1 MNLMN
6 YIEIYRNVDMS
17 ELIDMQSIKLNAADL
32 VEDGRVHKR
41 LYSDPNI
48 FEEELDKVFNNTWVY
63 VGHVSEVPDV
73 GSFKTSYI
81 GRHPVILSR
90 DRKMNLH
97 VLQNRCRHRGA
108 TVCEA
113 RKGKTKSFTCPYH
126 GWGYGLDGSLRA
138 LPKPEE
144 YDGVFNKEELP
155 LESLRV
161 ETYQGMVFATFNRN
175 IEPLE
180 DFLGNAKKWID
191 LFMKQGGGYPVKV
204 LGEHRFNF
212 PGNWKIQLE
221 NTTDAYH
228 FPIVHKS
235 FVSSLDEATADI
247 FDFLDGDG
255 FVEDLG
261 NGHSV
266 MVMIP
271 QLVDLEDDLDQPI
284 PARFEKL
291 ANELRNE
298 GKTEDEVKKLVRA
311 AHGTG
316 FNLNLFPNVS
326 CSMAF
331 FRVLRPVSVGET
343 EIQHVALGG
352 EGAPSA
358 FNRKRMRLHE
368 HFQGPMGFGTPDD
381 GEAWE
386 RVQKGSMAG
395 TDGWI
400 LVNRGTNNMHQSKD
414 GNPAGAVC
422 SETGMRGAYRQ
433 YKKMMNAGE
442 GK

>member
-1 MNLMN
+1 MT
-6 YIEIYRNVDMS
+6 
-17 ELIDMQSIKLNAADL
+17 ELITSDNTCQRAAAM
-32 VEDGRVHKR
+32 VEEGRVNKA
-41 LYSDPNI
+41 LYSDPEI
-48 FEEELDKVFNNTWVY
+48 FEAELDQVFNNNWVFI
-63 VGHVSEVPDV
+63 GHESEVPEA
-73 GSFKTSYI
+73 GSFKTAFI
-81 GRHPVILSR
+81 GRQPVIMSR
-90 DRKMNLH
+90 DRKMNVH

-108 TVCEA
+108 TVCEG
-113 RKGKTKSFTCPYH
+113 RKGKTKAFTCPYH

-144 YDGVFNKEELP
+144 YEGVFNKEEMP
-155 LESLRV
+155 LESLRW
-161 ETYQGMVFATFNRN
+161 ESYQGMVFATFNPN
-175 IEPLE
+175 IMPLE
-180 DFLGNAKKWID
+180 EFLGGAKKWID

-247 FDFLDGDG
+247 FDFLDGEG

-271 QLVDLEDDLDQPI
+271 ELVDLEADLDQPI
-284 PARFEKL
+284 PERFNEL
-291 ANELRNE
+291 AQALRNE
-298 GKTEDEVKKLVRA
+298 GKSEDEVKKQVRA

-352 EGAPSA
+352 EGAPVA
-358 FNRKRMRLHE
+358 FNQKRMRLHE

-386 RVQKGSMAG
+386 RVQKGAMAG
-395 TDGWI
+395 NDGWI
-400 LVNRGTNNMHQSKD
+400 LVNRGQSKLRTSVD
-414 GNPAGAVC
+414 GNPQGAVC

-433 YKKMMNAGE
+433 YKKVMAAGRSE
-442 GK
+442 

>member
-1 MNLMN
+1 
-6 YIEIYRNVDMS
+6 MS
-17 ELIDMQSIKLNAADL
+17 ELITRENISLKAADM
-32 VEDGRVHKR
+32 VEEGRVHKA
-41 LYSDPNI
+41 LYSDPEI
-48 FEEELDKVFNNTWVY
+48 FEAELDKVFNNNWVF
-63 VGHVSEVPDV
+63 VGHESEVPEA
-73 GSFKTSYI
+73 GSFKTAFI
-81 GRHPVILSR
+81 GRQPIIMSR
-90 DRKMNLH
+90 DRKMNIH

-108 TVCEA
+108 TVCEG
-113 RKGKTKSFTCPYH
+113 RKGKTRAFTCPYH

-144 YDGVFNKEELP
+144 YDGVINKDEMP
-155 LESLRV
+155 LESLRW
-161 ETYQGMVFATFNRN
+161 ESWRGMVFATFNPD
-175 IEPLE
+175 IMPLE
-180 DFLGNAKKWID
+180 EFLGGAKKWID

-235 FVSSLDEATADI
+235 FVSSLDDATADI
-247 FDFLDGDG
+247 FDFLDGEG

-271 QLVDLEDDLDQPI
+271 QLVDLEADLDQPI
-284 PARFEKL
+284 PERF
-291 ANELRNE
+291 NELAQALRDE
-298 GKTEDEVKKLVRA
+298 GKSEDEVKKLVRA

-331 FRVLRPVSVGET
+331 FRVLRPVSVNET

-352 EGAPSA
+352 EGAPEA

-395 TDGWI
+395 NDGWI
-400 LVNRGTNNMHQSKD
+400 LVNRGMTRLRTSVD
-414 GNPAGAVC
+414 GNPQGAVC

-433 YKKMMNAGE
+433 YKKVMAAGE
-442 GK
+442 E

>member
-1 MNLMN
+1 MSDL
-6 YIEIYRNVDMS
+6 IDIQNVDA
-17 ELIDMQSIKLNAADL
+17 QSIGKRAADM
-32 VEDGRVHKR
+32 VDDEKGRVKKA
-41 LYSDPNI
+41 LYSDPEI
-48 FEEELDKVFNNTWVY
+48 FEEELDRVFNNTWVY
-63 VGHVSEVPDV
+63 VGHESEVAEA
-73 GSFKTSYI
+73 GAYKTAFI
-81 GRHPVILSR
+81 GRQPVILVR
-90 DRKMNLH
+90 DRKKNLH
-97 VLQNRCRHRGA
+97 VLLNRCRHRGA
-108 TVCEA
+108 TVCEG

-126 GWGYGLDGSLRA
+126 GWGYALDGELRS
-138 LPKPEE
+138 LPKAEE
-144 YDGVFNKEELP
+144 YDGVIDKSELP
-155 LESLRV
+155 LERLRC
-161 ETYQGMVFATFNRN
+161 ESYAGLVFATFRDD
-175 IEPLE
+175 IEPLA
-180 DFLGNAKKWID
+180 DFLGGAKKWID

-228 FPIVHKS
+228 FPIIHKS
-235 FVSSLDEATADI
+235 FISSLDEATADI
-247 FDFLDGDG
+247 FDFLDGEG

-271 QLVDLEDDLDQPI
+271 ELIDLEDNLDEPI
-284 PARFEKL
+284 PARFETL
-291 ANELRNE
+291 ADELRAE
-298 GKTEDEVKKLVRA
+298 GHSDEEVRRLVRA
-311 AHGTG
+311 VHGTG

-352 EGAPSA
+352 EGAPTA

-395 TDGWI
+395 PDGWI
-400 LVNRGTNNMHQSKD
+400 LVNRGQNNLHTTPD
-414 GNPAGAVC
+414 GNVAGAVC

-433 YKKMMNAGE
+433 YKKMMADGE
-442 GK
+442 EN

>member
-1 MNLMN
+1 MTKAT
-6 YIEIYRNVDMS
+6 
-17 ELIDMQSIKLNAADL
+17 SIPVKSITSAANMVL
-32 VEDGRVHKR
+32 EDRVHKS
-41 LYSDPNI
+41 LYSDPDI
-48 FEEELDKVFNNTWVY
+48 FEQELDKVFNHTWVWLA
-63 VGHVSEVPDV
+63 HESEIPDS
-73 GSFKTSYI
+73 GSYKTAKI
-81 GRHPVILSR
+81 GRQPVIVVR
-90 DRKMNLH
+90 DRKGNIH

-108 TVCEA
+108 TVCE
-113 RKGKTKSFTCPYH
+113 KKHGKTKAFTCPYH

-144 YDGVFNKEELP
+144 YEKILDKAEFGLNT
-155 LESLRV
+155 LRY
-161 ETYQGMVFATFNRN
+161 ETYQGMIFATLDDS
-175 IEPLE
+175 IESL
-180 DFLGNAKKWID
+180 DSFLGGAKKWID
-191 LFMKQGGGYPVKV
+191 LFMKQSGGYPVQV
-204 LGEHRFNF
+204 LGDHRFRF

-235 FVSSLDEATADI
+235 FISSIDDQTAEV

-271 QLVDLEDDLDQPI
+271 DLVDLEANLDAPI
-284 PARFEKL
+284 PERFQPL
-291 ANELRNE
+291 ADELAKE
-298 GKTEDEVKKLVRA
+298 GKSEEEIKRLVRVV
-311 AHGTG
+311 GGSG

-331 FRVLRPVSVGET
+331 FRNLVPVSVNET
-343 EIQHVALGG
+343 EIHHVAIGG
-352 EGAPSA
+352 KGAPAA
-358 FNRKRMRLHE
+358 FNQKRMRLHE

-386 RVQKGSMAG
+386 RVQHGSMAG

-400 LVNRGTNNMHQSKD
+400 MVNRGMSRLSTSED
-414 GNPAGAVC
+414 GNVKGAVC
-422 SETGMRGAYRQ
+422 SETGMRAAYQQ
-433 YKKMMNAGE
+433 YKKMMAAE
-442 GK
+442 EKE

>member
-1 MNLMN
+1 MTKTT
-6 YIEIYRNVDMS
+6 
-17 ELIDMQSIKLNAADL
+17 SIPVKSITSAADM
-32 VEDGRVHKR
+32 VMEDRVHKS
-41 LYSDPNI
+41 LYSDPEI
-48 FEEELDKVFNNTWVY
+48 FEEELDKVFNHTWVWLA
-63 VGHVSEVPDV
+63 HESEIPDS
-73 GSFKTSYI
+73 GSYKTAKI
-81 GRHPVILSR
+81 GRQPVIVVR
-90 DRKMNLH
+90 DRKGNIH

-108 TVCEA
+108 TVCE
-113 RKGKTKSFTCPYH
+113 KKHGKTKAFTCPYH

-144 YDGVFNKEELP
+144 YENILDKAEFGLN
-155 LESLRV
+155 SLRF
-161 ETYQGMVFATFNRN
+161 ETYQGMIFATLDDS
-175 IEPLE
+175 IESL
-180 DFLGNAKKWID
+180 DSFLGGAKKWMD
-191 LFMKQGGGYPVKV
+191 LFMKQSGGYPVQV
-204 LGEHRFNF
+204 LGDHRFRF

-235 FVSSLDEATADI
+235 FISSIDDQTAEV

-271 QLVDLEDDLDQPI
+271 DLVDLEANLDDPI
-284 PARFEKL
+284 PERFQPL
-291 ANELRNE
+291 ADELAKE
-298 GKTEDEVKKLVRA
+298 GKSEAEIKRLVRA
-311 AHGTG
+311 VGGSG

-331 FRVLRPVSVGET
+331 FRNLVPISVDET
-343 EIQHVALGG
+343 EIHHVAIGG
-352 EGAPSA
+352 KGAPAA
-358 FNRKRMRLHE
+358 FNQKRMRLHE

-386 RVQKGSMAG
+386 RVQHGSKAG

-400 LVNRGTNNMHQSKD
+400 MVNRGMSRLSTSED
-414 GNPAGAVC
+414 GNVKGAVC
-422 SETGMRGAYRQ
+422 SETGMRAAYQQ
-433 YKKMMNAGE
+433 YKKMMAAE
-442 GK
+442 EKE

>member
-1 MNLMN
+1 
-6 YIEIYRNVDMS
+6 MS
-17 ELIDMQSIKLNAADL
+17 ELIALKNIGTQAADMVD
-32 VEDGRVHKR
+32 VENGRVKKE
-41 LYSDPNI
+41 LYSNPEI
-48 FEEELDKVFNNTWVY
+48 FEEEIDLVFNKTWVF
-63 VGHVSEVPDV
+63 VGHESEVPEA
-73 GSFKTSYI
+73 GSFKTSYV
-81 GRHPVILSR
+81 GRHPVIISR
-90 DRKMNLH
+90 DRKMNIH

-113 RKGKTKSFTCPYH
+113 RKGKTKAFTCPYH

-144 YDGVFNKEELP
+144 YDGVFDKKDMP
-155 LESLRV
+155 LESLKWDS
-161 ETYQGMVFATFNRN
+161 YQGMIFATFNQD
-175 IEPLE
+175 IEPLA
-180 DFLGNAKKWID
+180 DFLGGAKKWID
-191 LFMKQGGGYPVKV
+191 LFMKQGGGYPLQV

-247 FDFLDGDG
+247 FDFLDGEG

-271 QLVDLEDDLDQPI
+271 ELTDLEADLDQPI
-284 PARFEKL
+284 PERFNSL
-291 ANELRNE
+291 AQALRDE
-298 GKTEDEVKKLVRA
+298 GKSEDEVKKLVRA

-331 FRVLRPVSVGET
+331 FRVLRPVSVDET
-343 EIQHVALGG
+343 EIQHVAIGG
-352 EGAPSA
+352 AGAPNA
-358 FNRKRMRLHE
+358 FNQKRMRLHE

-400 LVNRGTNNMHQSKD
+400 LVNRGMTKLRDSVD
-414 GNPAGAVC
+414 GNPQGAVC
-422 SETGMRGAYRQ
+422 SETGMRGAYAK
-433 YKKMMNAGE
+433 YKQVMAAGQSAKTATTDTVE
-442 GK
+442 EK

>member
-1 MNLMN
+1 ME
-6 YIEIYRNVDMS
+6 EIAVKNIPVS
-17 ELIDMQSIKLNAADL
+17 AADL
-32 VEDGRVHKR
+32 VEEGRVHKS
-41 LYSDPNI
+41 LYSNPEI

-63 VGHVSEVPDV
+63 VGHESEVPDS

-81 GRHPVILSR
+81 GRHPVILVR
-90 DRKMNLH
+90 DRKKNIH
-97 VLQNRCRHRGA
+97 VLENRCKHRGA
-108 TVCEA
+108 TVCEKH
-113 RKGKTKSFTCPYH
+113 RGKTKSFTCPYH
-126 GWGYGLDGSLRA
+126 GWGYALDGELRA

-144 YDGVFNKEELP
+144 YDGVIDKKDFP
-155 LESLRV
+155 LEGLRH
-161 ETYQGMVFATFNRN
+161 ESYQGLVFATFNKD
-175 IEPLE
+175 IVPLE
-180 DFLGNAKKWID
+180 EHLGGAKKWID
-191 LFMKQGGGYPVKV
+191 LFVKQAGGFPVQV

-235 FVSSLDEATADI
+235 FVSSLDDATADI
-247 FDFLDGDG
+247 FDFLDGEG

-271 QLVDLEDDLDQPI
+271 ELVDLEANLDLPI
-284 PARFEKL
+284 PARFEEL
-291 ANELRNE
+291 AQALREE
-298 GKTEDEVKKLVRA
+298 GQSEEQVRKLVRA

-343 EIQHVALGG
+343 EIQHVAIGG
-352 EGAPSA
+352 EGAPKA
-358 FNRKRMRLHE
+358 FNQKRMRLHE

-395 TDGWI
+395 KDGWI
-400 LVNRGTNNMHQSKD
+400 LVNRGMSNLHTSQD
-414 GNPAGAVC
+414 GNVAGAVC
-422 SETGMRGAYRQ
+422 SETGMRGAYQ
-433 YKKMMNAGE
+433 KYKQMMAAGKE
-442 GK
+442 V

>member
-1 MNLMN
+1 
-6 YIEIYRNVDMS
+6 MS
-17 ELIDMQSIKLNAADL
+17 ELIKLHNVSLKAADM
-32 VEDGRVHKR
+32 VEEGRVHKA
-41 LYSDPNI
+41 LYSDPAI
-48 FEEELDKVFNNTWVY
+48 FEQELDKVFNHTWVFI
-63 VGHVSEVPDV
+63 GHESEVPEAGSYKTAWV
-73 GSFKTSYI
+73 G
-81 GRHPVILSR
+81 RQPVILSR

-108 TVCEA
+108 TVCEG

-126 GWGYGLDGSLRA
+126 GWGYALDGELRA

-144 YDGVFNKEELP
+144 YEGVLDKAELP
-155 LESLRV
+155 LMRLRHESYR
-161 ETYQGMVFATFNRN
+161 GMVFATFRDD

-180 DFLGNAKKWID
+180 SFLGGAKKWID

-228 FPIVHKS
+228 FPIIHKS
-235 FVSSLDEATADI
+235 FVSSLDDATADI
-247 FDFLDGDG
+247 FDFLHGDG

-271 QLVDLEDDLDQPI
+271 ELIDLEADLDQPI
-284 PARFEKL
+284 PERFSEL
-291 ANELRNE
+291 AAALREE
-298 GKTEDEVKKLVRA
+298 GRSEEEVKRLVRA

-331 FRVLRPVSVGET
+331 FRVLRPVSVNET

-352 EGAPSA
+352 EGAPLP

-386 RVQKGSMAG
+386 RVQKGSLAG

-400 LVNRGTNNMHQSKD
+400 LVNRGMGKLRQSAD
-414 GNPAGAVC
+414 GNVVGAVC

-433 YKKMMNAGE
+433 YKKMMAAE
-442 GK
+442 E

>member
-1 MNLMN
+1 
-6 YIEIYRNVDMS
+6 MS
-17 ELIDMQSIKLNAADL
+17 EMIKIKNVSLRAADM
-32 VEDGRVHKR
+32 VEEGRVHKS
-41 LYSDPNI
+41 LYSDPEI
-48 FEEELDKVFNNTWVY
+48 FEEELDKVFNNTWVF
-63 VGHVSEVPDV
+63 VGHETEVPEV
-73 GSFKTSYI
+73 GSFKTTWI
-81 GRHPVILSR
+81 GRQSIILSR
-90 DRKMNLH
+90 DRKMHLH

-108 TVCEA
+108 TLCEG
-113 RKGKTKSFTCPYH
+113 RKGKTKAFTCPYH
-126 GWGYGLDGSLRA
+126 GWGYSLDGALRA
-138 LPKPEE
+138 LPKQEE
-144 YDGVFNKEELP
+144 YDGVFNKDELP

-161 ETYQGMVFATFNRN
+161 ETYQGLVFATYRDD
-175 IEPLE
+175 IESLE
-180 DFLGNAKKWID
+180 DFLGGAKKWID
-191 LFMKQGGGYPVKV
+191 LFVKQGGGYPLKV

-228 FPIVHKS
+228 FPIIHKS
-235 FVSSLDEATADI
+235 FVSSLDDATQDV
-247 FDFLDGDG
+247 FDFLDGEG

-271 QLVDLEDDLDQPI
+271 ELVDLEKDLDQPI
-284 PARFEKL
+284 PERFEKL
-291 ANELRNE
+291 ASELRAE
-298 GKTEDEVKKLVRA
+298 GRSEDEVKKLVRA

-352 EGAPSA
+352 DGAPA
-358 FNRKRMRLHE
+358 PFNRKRMRLHE

-386 RVQKGSMAG
+386 RVHKGSQSG
-395 TDGWI
+395 KDGWI
-400 LVNRGTNNMHQSKD
+400 LVNRGMHNLHQSED
-414 GNPAGAVC
+414 GNVAGAVC
-422 SETGMRGAYRQ
+422 SETGMRGAYRE
-433 YKKMMNAGE
+433 YKKMMSASE

>member
-1 MNLMN
+1 
-6 YIEIYRNVDMS
+6 MS
-17 ELIDMQSIKLNAADL
+17 ELIKLHNVSLKAADM
-32 VEDGRVHKR
+32 VEEGRVHKA
-41 LYSDPNI
+41 LYSDPAI
-48 FEEELDKVFNNTWVY
+48 FEQELDKVFNHTWVFI
-63 VGHVSEVPDV
+63 GHESEVPEAGSYKTAWV
-73 GSFKTSYI
+73 G
-81 GRHPVILSR
+81 RQPVILSR

-108 TVCEA
+108 TVCEG

-126 GWGYGLDGSLRA
+126 GWGYALDGELRA

-144 YDGVFNKEELP
+144 YEGVLDKAELP
-155 LESLRV
+155 LMRLRHESYR
-161 ETYQGMVFATFNRN
+161 GMVFATFRDD

-180 DFLGNAKKWID
+180 SFLGGAKKWID

-228 FPIVHKS
+228 FPIIHKS
-235 FVSSLDEATADI
+235 FVSSLDDATADI
-247 FDFLDGDG
+247 FDFLHGDG

-271 QLVDLEDDLDQPI
+271 ELIDLEADLDQPI
-284 PARFEKL
+284 PERFSEL
-291 ANELRNE
+291 AVALREE
-298 GKTEDEVKKLVRA
+298 GRSEEEVKRLVRA

-331 FRVLRPVSVGET
+331 FRVLRPVSVNET

-352 EGAPSA
+352 EGAPLP

-386 RVQKGSMAG
+386 RVQKGSLAG

-400 LVNRGTNNMHQSKD
+400 LVNRGMGKLRQSAD
-414 GNPAGAVC
+414 GNVAGAVC

-433 YKKMMNAGE
+433 YKKMMAAAE
-442 GK
+442 E

>member
-1 MNLMN
+1 
-6 YIEIYRNVDMS
+6 MS
-17 ELIDMQSIKLNAADL
+17 EVIARDNVCVRAANM
-32 VEDGRVHKR
+32 VEEGRVNKA
-41 LYSDPNI
+41 LYSDPEI
-48 FEEELDKVFNNTWVY
+48 FEAELNQVFNNNWVFI
-63 VGHVSEVPDV
+63 GHESEVPEA
-73 GSFKTSYI
+73 GSFKTAFV
-81 GRHPVILSR
+81 GRQPVIMSR
-90 DRKMNLH
+90 DRKMNIH

-108 TVCEA
+108 TVCEG
-113 RKGKTKSFTCPYH
+113 RKGKTKAFTCPYH

-144 YDGVFNKEELP
+144 YDGVFNKDDMP
-155 LESLRV
+155 LESLRW
-161 ETYQGMVFATFNRN
+161 ESYQGMVFATFNPN
-175 IEPLE
+175 IMPLE
-180 DFLGNAKKWID
+180 EFLGGAKKWID

-235 FVSSLDEATADI
+235 FVSSLDDATADI
-247 FDFLDGDG
+247 FDFLDGEG

-271 QLVDLEDDLDQPI
+271 QLVDLEADLDQPI
-284 PARFEKL
+284 PERF
-291 ANELRNE
+291 NELAQALRDE
-298 GKTEDEVKKLVRA
+298 GKSEDEVKKLVRA

-352 EGAPSA
+352 EGAPAA
-358 FNRKRMRLHE
+358 FNQKRMRLHE

-386 RVQKGSMAG
+386 RVQKGAMAG
-395 TDGWI
+395 NDGWI
-400 LVNRGTNNMHQSKD
+400 LVNRGMSKLRTSVD
-414 GNPAGAVC
+414 GNPQGAVC
-422 SETGMRGAYRQ
+422 SETGMRGAYQQ
-433 YKKMMNAGE
+433 YKKVMAAGRSE
-442 GK
+442 